1 MPYQGKIKRK
11 VVTQQED
18 IILLKVCI
26 DQLPCLQS
34 LGNSS
39 YKGLFWRNVSKNFN
53 KQTQSKKTMRQIR
66 NRFKSMNE
74 YYLKIRL
81 SPFFISSQQK
91 RNDVTEEI
99 VFLQT
104 LEECFTQMSYDS
116 KRILNYKG
124 PKTEDAEEPFIDST
138 LNEIL
143 SISTDDTYFSN
154 NASLVDTNEI
164 QYESNLDMLDIFCDK
179 LIFDNLESDDT
190 MFNRRLQLT
199 PIQNVLTN
207 TRM

>member
-18 IILLKVCI
+18 IILLRVCI

-39 YKGLFWRNVSKNFN
+39 YKGLFWKNVSNNFN
-53 KQTQSKKTMRQIR
+53 KQTQSNKTMRQIR
-66 NRFKSMNE
+66 NRFKSMHE
-74 YYLKIRL
+74 YYLKIRT
-81 SPFFISSQQK
+81 STFFKSSQQQ
-91 RNDVTEEI
+91 RGDVTEEV

-104 LEECFTQMSYDS
+104 LEECYTQMSYDS
-116 KRILNYKG
+116 NGILNYKVL
-124 PKTEDAEEPFIDST
+124 KTEEAEEKSIDST

-154 NASLVDTNEI
+154 ASLADTNEI
-164 QYESNLDMLDIFCDK
+164 HYESNLDMLDIFCDK
-179 LIFDNLESDDT
+179 LIFDNLESDEA

>member
-18 IILLKVCI
+18 IILLRVCI

-39 YKGLFWRNVSKNFN
+39 YKGLFWKNVSNNFN
-53 KQTQSKKTMRQIR
+53 KQTQSNKTMRQIR
-66 NRFKSMNE
+66 NRFKSMHE
-74 YYLKIRL
+74 YYLKIRT
-81 SPFFISSQQK
+81 STFFKSSQQQ
-91 RNDVTEEI
+91 RGDVTEEV

-104 LEECFTQMSYDS
+104 LEECYTQMSYDS
-116 KRILNYKG
+116 KGILSYKVL
-124 PKTEDAEEPFIDST
+124 KTEEAEEKSIDST

-143 SISTDDTYFSN
+143 SISTDDTYSS
-154 NASLVDTNEI
+154 NASLADTKEI
-164 QYESNLDMLDIFCDK
+164 HYESNLDMLDIFCDK
-179 LIFDNLESDDT
+179 LIFDNLESDEA